1 MTNPLHIGLLVENR
15 YLVQSQ
21 PSGMSR
27 SLEQRGHRVSAVDP
41 QSVSYLME
49 NDGWLQDF
57 DLIVARGR
65 SWALLCLL
73 AWAESRAALTI
84 NCKSAIAAVYNKA
97 DMSVELAAGNIP
109 APRTFFGSVEAL
121 AKQITIDCYPVILKP
136 IFGDNCRG
144 LVVVGSSEE
153 MTDIEWPEQVALAQS
168 YLPTD
173 GYDLKLYGIGDQ
185 VWAVRKPSPF
195 NKRSA
200 TDSADS
206 KAGLLPLTS
215 KLEELGRRC
224 GKIFGLELY
233 GVDCIETDEGPLVI
247 EINDFPNYTGVPE
260 ADERLADYVIRRAEQ
275 KRSS

>member
-1 MTNPLHIGLLVENR
+1 MTNPRHIGLLVENR

-27 SLEQRGHRVSAVDP
+27 ALQSQGHLVTAVDP
-41 QSVSYLME
+41 QSVSFLMKD
-49 NDGWLQDF
+49 DGWLQDF
-57 DLIVARGR
+57 DLVVARGR

-73 AWAESRAALTI
+73 AWAESRNALTI
-84 NCKSAIAAVYNKA
+84 NRKAAIAAVYNKA

-109 APRTFFGSVEAL
+109 TPHTFFGSIESL
-121 AKQITIDCYPVILKP
+121 AKQIPAEYYPVILKP

-144 LVVVGSSEE
+144 LVVVGSPEE
-153 MTDIEWPEQVALAQS
+153 LAGVEWNEPVALAQN
-168 YLPTD
+168 YMATD

-195 NKRSA
+195 NKRSEA
-200 TDSADS
+200 DSADS

-215 KLEELGRRC
+215 ELEELGRRC

-233 GVDCIETDEGPLVI
+233 GVDCIETDRGPLVI

-260 ADERLADYVIRRAEQ
+260 ADQRLADYVLSRAEQ
-275 KRSS
+275 VRSS

>member
-1 MTNPLHIGLLVENR
+1 MTNPIHIGLLVENR

-27 SLEQRGHRVSAVDP
+27 ALEAKGHLVTTVDP
-41 QSVSYLME
+41 QAVSFLMK
-49 NDGWLQDF
+49 DAGWLQDF

-65 SWALLCLL
+65 SWALLCML
-73 AWAESRAALTI
+73 AWAESRDALTI
-84 NCKSAIAAVYNKA
+84 NRKAAIAGVYNKA

-109 APRTFFGSVEAL
+109 VPRTFFGSLESL
-121 AKQITIDCYPVILKP
+121 AKRIPADCYPVILKP

-144 LVVVGSSEE
+144 LVVVSSPAE
-153 MTDIEWPEQVALAQS
+153 MAGVEWSEPVALAQT
-168 YLPTD
+168 YMATD

-195 NKRSA
+195 NKRSG
-200 TDSADS
+200 DDGADS
-206 KAGLLPLTS
+206 KAGLLPLTPE
-215 KLEELGRRC
+215 LEELGRRC
-224 GKIFGLELY
+224 GSIFGLELY
-233 GVDCIETDEGPLVI
+233 GVDCIETESGPLVI

-260 ADERLADYVIRRAEQ
+260 ADERLADYAVRRARQ

>member
-1 MTNPLHIGLLVENR
+1 MTKSLHIGLLVENR

-27 SLEQRGHRVSAVDP
+27 SLQQRGQRVSAVDP

-57 DLIVARGR
+57 DIIVARGR

-84 NCKSAIAAVYNKA
+84 NRKSAIAAVYNKA
-97 DMSVELAAGNIP
+97 DMSVELAAGSIP
-109 APRTFFGSVEAL
+109 TPRTFFGSVEAL
-121 AKQITIDCYPVILKP
+121 AKQITVDCYPVILKP

-144 LVVVGSSEE
+144 LVVVGSPEE
-153 MTDIEWPEQVALAQS
+153 MTDLEWPEQVALAQS

-173 GYDLKLYGIGDQ
+173 GYDVKLYGIGDQ

-200 TDSADS
+200 TDSAGS
-206 KAGLLPLTS
+206 KAGLLPLTP

-233 GVDCIETDEGPLVI
+233 GVDCIETDNGPLVI

-275 KRSS
+275 ERSS

>member
-21 PSGMSR
+21 PSGLSR
-27 SLEQRGHRVSAVDP
+27 SLQSLGHLVSAVDP
-41 QSVSYLME
+41 QAVSFLMKD
-49 NDGWLQDF
+49 DGWLQDF
-57 DLIVARGR
+57 DLVVARGR

-73 AWAESRAALTI
+73 AWAESRDALTI
-84 NCKSAIAAVYNKA
+84 NRKAAIAAVYNKA

-109 APRTFFGSVEAL
+109 TPRTFFGSLESL
-121 AKQITIDCYPVILKP
+121 AKQIPIDCYPVILKP

-144 LVVVGSSEE
+144 LVVVGSPEE
-153 MTDIEWPEQVALAQS
+153 MAGIEWHEQVALAQS
-168 YLPTD
+168 YLATD

-195 NKRSA
+195 NKRSE
-200 TDSADS
+200 TDGADS
-206 KAGLLPLTS
+206 KAGLLPLTA

-224 GKIFGLELY
+224 GKLFGLELY

-260 ADERLADYVIRRAEQ
+260 ADERLADYVIRRAE
-275 KRSS
+275 RS